1 MTMSEA
7 KDMSGTP
14 PASAAASD
22 RVVLFPVP
30 TQAKGQVPPLTDQ
43 EIVQIRQMIQQFNAV
58 KTLCPI
64 ARTATQQE

>member
-1 MTMSEA
+1 MSEA
-7 KDMSGTP
+7 KDLSGTP
-14 PASAAASD
+14 PASVGASD
-22 RVVLFPVP
+22 GVVVLFPVLTP
-30 TQAKGQVPPLTDQ
+30 RGQVPPLTDQ